1 MANNK
6 RAFPI
11 DDILA
16 VLTGRFVSERGFEAF
31 YDLLGFLFGE
41 RPFTHQI
48 PRFCKICRPHLLRQ
62 LPQLSGSDEEV
73 ARILEQIHRTMGD
86 QALIQEIL
94 ASWRRDMTAKF
105 GAQLEVTD
113 LPEEV
118 RDLRDPIEEMTEMRG
133 EPPIIIVDDGDEG

>member
-1 MANNK
+1 MTNNKRAEDKPMTNNKRAEDEPMTNNK

-48 PRFCKICRPHLLRQ
+48 SRFCEICSRTPRTWRAPPNRPRRV
-62 LPQLSGSDEEV
+62 LPQNGPRGSRDSC
-73 ARILEQIHRTMGD
+73 RSHRTLVATQGGRS
-86 QALIQEIL
+86 LETRYSTRGR
-94 ASWRRDMTAKF
+94 SW
-105 GAQLEVTD
+105 
-113 LPEEV
+113 P
-118 RDLRDPIEEMTEMRG
+118 
-133 EPPIIIVDDGDEG
+133 